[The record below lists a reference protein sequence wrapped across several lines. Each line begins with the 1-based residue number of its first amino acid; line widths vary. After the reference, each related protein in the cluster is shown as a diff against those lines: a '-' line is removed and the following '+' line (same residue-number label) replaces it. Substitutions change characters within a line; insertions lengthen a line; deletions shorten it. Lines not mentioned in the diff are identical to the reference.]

1 MKILNANPGFG
12 TQLTEDEIRNFLG
25 NSKLNIHIGTIDS
38 KGDPNIHPTWYHF
51 DVTNNKFYIETSK
64 SSKKKENLDR
74 NNLVYYCVDD
84 PNPPYKGVRGKG
96 KVKIHEEIDHNIPI
110 AEKIMVRY
118 LGSLAHPM
126 ATSLMTLKMEIQLS
140 WKLRPVIIPRGTIA
154 KRENN
159 IIVENIRKPF

>member
-1 MKILNANPGFG
+1 LSFVPYDLKYAKFSHYTNNMKILNANPGFG

-38 KGDPNIHPTWYHF
+38 KGDPNIHPTRYYF
-51 DVTNNKFYIETSK
+51 SVTNNKFYIETSK

-84 PNPPYKGVRGKG
+84 PNPPYKGVRGEG
-96 KVKIHEEIDHNIPI
+96 KVKIHEEIDHNVPI

-118 LGSLAHPM
+118 LGSTPYGNV
-126 ATSLMTLKMEIQLS
+126 SYEQ
-140 WKLRPVIIPRGTIA
+140 R
-154 KRENN
+154 
-159 IIVENIRKPF
+159 

>member
-1 MKILNANPGFG
+1 
-12 TQLTEDEIRNFLG
+12 
-25 NSKLNIHIGTIDS
+25 
-38 KGDPNIHPTWYHF
+38 
-51 DVTNNKFYIETSK
+51 
-64 SSKKKENLDR
+64 
-74 NNLVYYCVDD
+74 
-84 PNPPYKGVRGKG
+84 
-96 KVKIHEEIDHNIPI
+96 
-110 AEKIMVRY
+110 MVRY